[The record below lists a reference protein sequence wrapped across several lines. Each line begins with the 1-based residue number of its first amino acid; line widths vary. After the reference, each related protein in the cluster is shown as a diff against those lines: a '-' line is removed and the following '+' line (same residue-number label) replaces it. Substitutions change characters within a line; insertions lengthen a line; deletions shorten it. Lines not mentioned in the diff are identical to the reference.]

1 MKKFILLCVALA
13 ATTGCNNT
21 TKTGSTRVSPTSNE
35 QVAKTLSLTSA
46 KEQTIEKNGTD
57 KVDVSISRTNFEDPV
72 TIAVTNLP
80 KGVELVDKELLI
92 ASGSKSLTFT
102 LKAAADAVAGDHQV
116 TLTASAPGVPNNSQT
131 FKLTVK

>member
-1 MKKFILLCVALA
+1 MKKFILLCIALA

-21 TKTGSTRVSPTSNE
+21 TKTGSTRLSPTSNE
-35 QVAKTLSLTSA
+35 SVAKTLSLTAA

-57 KVDVSISRTNFEDPV
+57 KVDVSVSRTNFEDPV

-80 KGVELVDKELLI
+80 KGIELVDKELTI
-92 ASGSKSLTFT
+92 ASGSKTITFT
-102 LKAAADAVAGDHQV
+102 LKAAPDAVAGDHQV